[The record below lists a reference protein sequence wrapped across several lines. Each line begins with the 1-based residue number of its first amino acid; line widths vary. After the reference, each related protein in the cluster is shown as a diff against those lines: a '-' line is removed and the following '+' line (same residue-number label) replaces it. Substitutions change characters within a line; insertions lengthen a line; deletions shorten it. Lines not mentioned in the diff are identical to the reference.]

1 MAKFSIAIPDDLHKE
16 FRIRVIEVYGTEK
29 GAITKAVIDAL
40 RLWLKQAGLPAKKK

>member
-1 MAKFSIAIPDDLHKE
+1 MAKFSIVIPDDLHKQ

-40 RLWLKQAGLPAKKK
+40 RVWLKQSEPAAKKR